1 MLKRLE
7 TLFRITA
14 KRTLRHA
21 WSIINMSAKKKY
33 SMKVEGAQ
41 ENIYACKIDTQKG
54 YNHLENDKND

>member
-1 MLKRLE
+1 
-7 TLFRITA
+7 
-14 KRTLRHA
+14 
-21 WSIINMSAKKKY
+21 MSAKKKY